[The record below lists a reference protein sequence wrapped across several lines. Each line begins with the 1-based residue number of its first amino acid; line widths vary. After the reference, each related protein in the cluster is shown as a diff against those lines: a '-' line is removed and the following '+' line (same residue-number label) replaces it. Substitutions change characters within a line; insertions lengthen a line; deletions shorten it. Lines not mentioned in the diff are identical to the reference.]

1 MAGMSYTQAMSNVTN
16 LRPDGDAIRTTRA
29 KHIHGLLSDERW
41 SIRQASIRLGMNNSV
56 LASRVKGETA
66 FLADELEHLA
76 RLLKRDPVEFYAE
89 YLSAGAPENT
99 GPGGSVTGLYR
110 RKSQN
115 SGATITPF
123 PTRTKETTKAVA

>member
-1 MAGMSYTQAMSNVTN
+1 MSNVTN
-16 LRPDGDAIRTTRA
+16 LRPDGDATRTMRA

-41 SIRQASIRLGMNNSV
+41 SIRQASMRLGMNNSV
-56 LASRVKGETA
+56 LATRMSGATP
-66 FLADELEHLA
+66 FLADELEKLA
-76 RLLKRDPVEFYAE
+76 VLLKRDPVEFYAE
-89 YLSAGAPENT
+89 YLRAGTPENT

-115 SGATITPF
+115 SGATILPF